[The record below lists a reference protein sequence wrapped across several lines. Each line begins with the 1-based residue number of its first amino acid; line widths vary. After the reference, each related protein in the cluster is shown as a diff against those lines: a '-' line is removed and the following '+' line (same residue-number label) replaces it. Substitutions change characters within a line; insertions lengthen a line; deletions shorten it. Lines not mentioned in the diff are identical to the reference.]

1 MLFQVLPLWLS
12 GKEPSCQCGRC
23 GFEPWARKIPWRREW
38 QPIPGFLPGKSQGQ
52 RSLAGYSPWGHKK
65 LDTTEQLNN
74 NNPPPGGPALL
85 SGRQASGLDL
95 NLCRPPWPGPAVSYQ
110 LWPLYWVKCPQRGP
124 GWAAP
129 LTVTPLALSH
139 VRGGAG

>member
-1 MLFQVLPLWLS
+1 MVKLEEEIRQEVMNEIDLS
-12 GKEPSCQCGRC
+12 YDVSDEEILELIKN
-23 GFEPWARKIPWRREW
+23 KIIE
-38 QPIPGFLPGKSQGQ
+38 
-52 RSLAGYSPWGHKK
+52 KK

-124 GWAAP
+124 GWAAL